1 MNGTRLIA
9 AFEVDVADGPA
20 RACDV
25 SGTGRGHLGIGT
37 LYLRSN
43 FLLAGQL
50 SYFAIGAIKGHW
62 GVSRAVG

>member
-1 MNGTRLIA
+1 MNGIRLVA
-9 AFEVDVADGPA
+9 ALKVDVADGTT

-50 SYFAIGAIKGHW
+50 SYFAIGTIKSHW
-62 GVSRAVG
+62 GITGAVG